1 VNLEPTASKP
11 IDRAEL
17 VAGRAVFFLFG
28 DGGEIGDVIGRCHGD
43 RTYPQAGEGGMAIE
57 QRTML
62 GVGVE
67 QVEGS
72 GLWARGLGALDVSQE
87 TAEDGELEGMKEEG
101 EGGLE
106 RQRMRGGV
114 GVMQEQRGERMG
126 ERVALPE
133 GDVAASGLG
142 ERGVE
147 LDAFDAQEGMLRGE
161 QHGAAFAG
169 ADVEE
174 HGALD
179 SARELAGRERAA
191 VEPAIE
197 QAMKDAG
204 RDAVVS
210 GELFDLGSGAVRD
223 DAAWDE
229 SRGVG
234 AMQRVEGMNRGFGAW
249 HESSMIP
256 GALWGNCESLCYASR

>member
-1 VNLEPTASKP
+1 MLSYTWAGRIGSADFNYFFGLSQSACERPLNLAPAARKFSAAAGEL
-11 IDRAEL
+11 IDRTQL
-17 VAGRAVFFLFG
+17 VAGGTVLFLIG

-43 RTYPQAGEGGMAIE
+43 WAHPQASEGGMAIE
-57 QRTML
+57 QRTVL

-67 QVEGS
+67 QIEGS
-72 GLWARGLGALDVSQE
+72 GVSARGLRGLDVAQE
-87 TAEDGELEGMKEEG
+87 AAQDGEFEGMKEEG
-101 EGGLE
+101 DGGFE
-106 RQRMRGGV
+106 RQRVGGGV
-114 GVMQEQRGERMG
+114 GVMQEQGSQRVG

-161 QHGAAFAG
+161 QHGAAFTG

-174 HGALD
+174 YRALD
-179 SARELAGRERAA
+179 IARALAGWEHGA

-197 QAMKDAG
+197 QTVQDAG
-204 RDAVVS
+204 GDAVVGGKILDFGGRS
-210 GELFDLGSGAVRD
+210 PRD

-229 SRGVG
+229 
-234 AMQRVEGMNRGFGAW
+234 A
-249 HESSMIP
+249 
-256 GALWGNCESLCYASR
+256 